1 MNNRPIRVALAGN
14 PNAGKTTVF
23 NALTGENQHVG
34 NWPGKT
40 VKRIVGEFQYKGQ
53 QIEVVDLPGTYS
65 LSSYSPEEEIAR
77 DYIVREKPDVVINV
91 VDASN
96 LERNLYLTIQIIE
109 ADAPL
114 IILLNMGD
122 VAERRGVHI
131 DADKFSQK
139 LNGIPVVQAIAKR
152 KIGIE
157 DLKEAILAFGNQLD
171 GEINT
176 QMADEKVRT

>member
-1 MNNRPIRVALAGN
+1 
-14 PNAGKTTVF
+14 
-23 NALTGENQHVG
+23 
-34 NWPGKT
+34 
-40 VKRIVGEFQYKGQ
+40 
-53 QIEVVDLPGTYS
+53 
-65 LSSYSPEEEIAR
+65 
-77 DYIVREKPDVVINV
+77 VINV

-109 ADAPL
+109 TDAPL

-157 DLKEAILAFGNQLD
+157 DLKEAILAFGNVVQAIAKRKIGIEDLKEAILAFGNQLD
-171 GEINT
+171 GEIKT